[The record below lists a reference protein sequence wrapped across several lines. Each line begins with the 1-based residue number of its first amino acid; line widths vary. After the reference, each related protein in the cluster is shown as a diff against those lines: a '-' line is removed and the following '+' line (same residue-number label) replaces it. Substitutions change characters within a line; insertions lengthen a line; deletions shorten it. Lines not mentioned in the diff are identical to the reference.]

1 MNLSSK
7 TQTHDGSSPTITLQ
21 SGDTD
26 IAQDDVLGSINFR
39 PPDEGTGTD
48 AILVAAGIAFVSEGD
63 FSSSSNAT
71 KLSFKTGSSE
81 VFASEKMSLSSAGL
95 LTVADDIV
103 IGDGKTIGSS
113 SDPDA
118 IAIGSDGDVTLT
130 QDLELQH
137 DGAILSFGAN
147 DEITLT
153 HSHNSGLLLKNTNTG
168 DDNPGP
174 F

>member
-1 MNLSSK
+1 MK
-7 TQTHDGSSPTITLQ
+7 EQEQMQ
-21 SGDTD
+21 SW
-26 IAQDDVLGSINFR
+26 LPLNWY
-39 PPDEGTGTD
+39 
-48 AILVAAGIAFVSEGD
+48 VSEGD

-71 KLSFKTGSSE
+71 KLVFKTGSSE
-81 VFASEKMSLSSAGL
+81 GASEKMSLSSAGL

-137 DGAILSFGAN
+137 DGAILSFGAD

-168 DDNPGP
+168 DDNPDI
-174 F
+174 